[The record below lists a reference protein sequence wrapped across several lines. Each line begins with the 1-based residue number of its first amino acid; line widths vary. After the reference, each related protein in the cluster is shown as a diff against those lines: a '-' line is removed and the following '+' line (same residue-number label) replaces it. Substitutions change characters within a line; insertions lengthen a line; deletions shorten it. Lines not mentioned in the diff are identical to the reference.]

1 MERIMP
7 KGLID
12 NPEYWH
18 ARAEEAR
25 VVAESMQNSTWR
37 EMMLRIVSDYERMAQ
52 RAEKHVNRKLRQD
65 TTSSRLAH

>member
-1 MERIMP
+1 MP

-12 NPEYWH
+12 TPEYWH

-25 VVAESMQNSTWR
+25 VVAETMQDSTSR
-37 EMMLRIVSDYERMAQ
+37 EMMLRIVSDYERMAE
-52 RAEKHVNRKLRQD
+52 RAETRVNSKLRQD

>member
-18 ARAEEAR
+18 ARAVE
-25 VVAESMQNSTWR
+25 VAESTQDSTSR

-52 RAEKHVNRKLRQD
+52 TAEKRVNRKLRQD

>member
-12 NPEYWH
+12 YPDYWH

-25 VVAESMQNSTWR
+25 VVAESTQDSTSR

-52 RAEKHVNRKLRQD
+52 TAEKRVNRKLRQD

>member
-25 VVAESMQNSTWR
+25 VVADTMQDSTSR

-52 RAEKHVNRKLRQD
+52 RA
-65 TTSSRLAH
+65 